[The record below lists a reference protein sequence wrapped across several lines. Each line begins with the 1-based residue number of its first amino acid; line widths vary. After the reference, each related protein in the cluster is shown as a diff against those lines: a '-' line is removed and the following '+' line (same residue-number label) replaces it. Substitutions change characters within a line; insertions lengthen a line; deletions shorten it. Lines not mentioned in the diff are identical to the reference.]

1 SLDKRFH
8 GPLEATSQ
16 GEMLTVMNPQL
27 GSGGY
32 VALERV
38 NGMLAGRHGTF
49 VLQHSGTMT
58 RGVGALTVTV
68 VPDSGTGDLE
78 GLTGTMDIHIADDGS
93 HSYEFR
99 YALPTKTWAQTEKK
113 PLRPP
118 WRGERGARGTTTRR
132 TPRCAP
138 GLTLHRRALS
148 PVTSIGTATGCRA
161 VWFPAFDIRQSV
173 VARLWRAIR

>member
-1 SLDKRFH
+1 MPAQAAGPFVVTMSSLEPWLKDGPLGRMSLDKRFH

-68 VPDSGTGDLE
+68 VPARDLGTVVQTTI
-78 GLTGTMDIHIADDGS
+78 GL
-93 HSYEFR
+93 
-99 YALPTKTWAQTEKK
+99 
-113 PLRPP
+113 
-118 WRGERGARGTTTRR
+118 
-132 TPRCAP
+132 C
-138 GLTLHRRALS
+138 
-148 PVTSIGTATGCRA
+148 
-161 VWFPAFDIRQSV
+161 
-173 VARLWRAIR
+173 